1 MKQVI
6 NSKPVIFFISALTL
20 LVLTLSFY
28 YLKSLSDRQNQAWI
42 EFSNSEILRGEL
54 LQEIVTN
61 IGFGGFIHSYKNAIL
76 RKDSHLLSEALD
88 KVYAT
93 RESIDTYQ
101 KMFPVD
107 AELLLKVDST
117 LVQYSENI
125 PKIEQYISAGMSAEE
140 IDKRVEV
147 DDQAALLAIV
157 KLITSTSGV
166 SKAVS
171 ARSIER
177 DEQLRVSLYFIA
189 FIVLAVLIASFIY
202 TINIINKITL
212 QNLRLSALFELA
224 PLSIMSVSEDGYI
237 TTANQVAID
246 MFKMDKDSYKQ
257 INIDQ
262 LTPAS
267 VSGRHKHY
275 REKYHQTGGIF
286 PMTDRGGKFSAQRL
300 DGEIFPISI
309 SIMTHTFQGAKE
321 AIVVI
326 KDISEEVKQLEA
338 ANTDQLTQL
347 PNRRAI
353 DSRLSE
359 AVSRSNRQGTD
370 LYMALIDLDY
380 FKRVN
385 DKYGHSFG
393 DTILVDAAQYLKS
406 TIRETD
412 FVGRWGGEEFLLILE
427 DSTAEGALE
436 VCEKI
441 RLLMASES
449 KKKGCQ
455 FTVSIGIAQY
465 EHGRDIMTLFD
476 NADVALYLSKK
487 KGTNRT
493 TKL

>member
-1 MKQVI
+1 MKQLVK
-6 NSKPVIFFISALTL
+6 SKPVIFFISAVTL

-28 YLKSLSDRQNQAWI
+28 HLKSLSDRQNQAWL
-42 EFSNSEILRGEL
+42 EYSSSEILRGEL
-54 LQEIVTN
+54 LQEIVIN
-61 IGFGGFIHSYKNAIL
+61 IGFGGFIHNYKNAIL
-76 RKDSHLLSEALD
+76 RKDSSLLKQALGKINAIRD
-88 KVYAT
+88 
-93 RESIDTYQ
+93 SIETYQ
-101 KMFPVD
+101 KKFPVD
-107 AELLLKVDST
+107 SRLLLEVDST
-117 LVQYSENI
+117 LAKYSENI
-125 PKIEQYISAGMSAEE
+125 PQIEQYIAEGMSAEV
-140 IDKRVEV
+140 IDERVQV
-147 DDQAALLAIV
+147 DDQAALLAIFQ
-157 KLITSTSGV
+157 LITSTSGV
-166 SKAVS
+166 SEEVS
-171 ARSIER
+171 ALSVER
-177 DEQLRVSLYFIA
+177 YEQFKVSLYFIA
-189 FIVLAVLIASFIY
+189 FVVLGILIASFTY
-202 TINIINKITL
+202 TIKIINKITL

-246 MFKMDKDSYKQ
+246 MFKMDKDNYNQ
-257 INIDQ
+257 INIDT

-267 VSGRHKHY
+267 VAGRHKHY
-275 REKYHQTGGIF
+275 REKYHQTDGVS

-309 SIMTHTFQGAKE
+309 SIMAHTFQGAKE

-359 AVSRSNRQGTD
+359 AVSRANRQGTE

-385 DKYGHSFG
+385 DKFGHSFG
-393 DTILVDAAQYLKS
+393 DTILIDAANYLTK
-406 TIRETD
+406 TVRETD

-427 DSTAEGALE
+427 DSTAEGAME

-455 FTVSIGIAQY
+455 FTVSIGLAQY
-465 EHGRDIMTLFD
+465 EEGRDIMTLFD
-476 NADVALYLSKK
+476 NADVALYLSKN
-487 KGTNRT
+487 KGRNRT
-493 TKL
+493 TSM